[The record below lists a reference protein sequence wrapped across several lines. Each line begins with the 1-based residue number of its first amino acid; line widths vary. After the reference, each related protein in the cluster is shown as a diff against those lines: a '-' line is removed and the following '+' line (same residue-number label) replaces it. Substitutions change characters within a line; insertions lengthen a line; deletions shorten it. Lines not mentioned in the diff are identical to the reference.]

1 MLPVLPVL
9 VPLGAALLSLAAWG
23 RPRAQRAL
31 GVAGTAG
38 LLAAGLALFARV
50 SADGVQVVRLGGWPS
65 PFGIAFVADLLSAVL
80 VVLAGVLGLAA
91 AWGSLSAVDAPRQ
104 GHGYWP
110 ALHVLLAGVAGAF
123 LTGDLFNLYVWFEVF
138 LMASFVLLSLGGTRP
153 QLAGAVRYVVMNLLS
168 STLFLAAAGL
178 LYGMAGTLDL
188 AELSQR
194 LRAHP
199 SPALVSAV
207 AMVLLSAWGIKAAIF
222 PVFAWLPPSYAAPPA
237 PVAALFAGLLTKV
250 GFYAMLRVFTLVLAP
265 AGAVPRELILA
276 LAALT
281 MVTGVLGAVA
291 QGEIRRILAFH
302 SVSQMGYMLLG
313 LGLGTPLALA
323 GSIAFLVHHS
333 LVKSNL
339 FLLSGAV
346 ERISGTDRLDR
357 LGGLWASR
365 AGLGIV
371 FLVTAF
377 SLAGIPPL
385 SGFWAKLALLRAGV
399 DAGAWGMVA
408 CAAAVGVLTLL
419 SMTKIWGEAFWKA
432 APSGPAAAGT
442 AAGARGGAAPAGPPA
457 ARGAAGLLLPAGALA
472 LLIVGLGLAAGPAM
486 RVAERAAAGLS
497 DPSAY
502 VRAVLGP
509 GGLR

>member
-9 VPLGAALLSLAAWG
+9 VPLAAAVLSLAAWG
-23 RPRAQRAL
+23 RPRAQRAI

-38 LLAAGLALFARV
+38 LLAAGLALLARV
-50 SADGVQVVRLGGWPS
+50 SAGGIQVVRLGGWPS
-65 PFGIAFVADLLSAVL
+65 PFGIAFVADLLSAIL
-80 VVLAGVLGLAA
+80 VTLAGVMGLAG
-91 AWGSLSAVDAPRQ
+91 AWASVAAVDGPRQ
-104 GHGYWP
+104 ANGHWP

-138 LMASFVLLSLGGTRP
+138 LMASFVLLALGGTRP
-153 QLAGAVRYVVMNLLS
+153 QLAGAIRYVVMNLLS
-168 STLFLAAAGL
+168 STLFLVAAGL

-207 AMVLLSAWGIKAAIF
+207 AMVLLAAWGIKAAIF

-237 PVAALFAGLLTKV
+237 PVAALFSGLLTKV

-265 AGAVPRELILA
+265 AGAVPRGLILA

-302 SVSQMGYMLLG
+302 SVSQMGYLLLG

-339 FLLSGAV
+339 FLVSGAV
-346 ERISGTDRLDR
+346 ERIAGTDRLDR

-365 AGLGIV
+365 AGLGVV

-385 SGFWAKLALLRAGV
+385 TGFWAKLALLRAGV
-399 DAGAWGMVA
+399 EAGAWGMVA
-408 CAAAVGVLTLL
+408 VAAGVGVLTLF
-419 SMTKIWGEAFWKA
+419 SMTKIWSEAFWKA
-432 APSGPAAAGT
+432 APAAGPGEAAA
-442 AAGARGGAAPAGPPA
+442 AAPGETGP
-457 ARGAAGLLLPAGALA
+457 GLLLPAGALA
-472 LLIVGLGLAAGPAM
+472 LLVVGLGLSAGPALAL
-486 RVAERAAAGLS
+486 AERAAAGLA

-509 GGLR
+509 GGAP